1 MDPSAI
7 VFAAA
12 PASVIN
18 LSPSAQAFVDNRVTS
33 VGTWVLGAAIECLLM
48 GIVFCQAEHYFRNQR
63 RQEQFWTRTTM
74 LVSWVMVLSML
85 KTTLVV
91 KLVWQQSVVH
101 FANPDV
107 AMTLLYTAWCHRITP
122 LTTGIIGFTVQSFYT
137 VRFFR
142 LTRNYFYTGL
152 IVCAMLLGVVG
163 GGMSEHYIAKAAAK
177 EKLRWF
183 LIHFISVTVAD
194 VLITIGTVT
203 ALYRRDTMMTNV
215 VKRLTLLM
223 FEAAIPPAIVA
234 TADLILTQVL
244 GPKLILWHMPVNHG
258 LGKLYP
264 ISLLYTLNT
273 IGDNREL
280 ARRDA
285 RMASGN
291 THPRLSGRQGDAELQ
306 MADSKIQC
314 RHGLN
319 SLHTLNDALVVSFT
333 SKPVQPWDRR

>member
-33 VGTWVLGAAIECLLM
+33 VGAWVLGAAIECLLM

-74 LVSWVMVLSML
+74 LVSWVLVLSML

-91 KLVWQQSVVH
+91 KLVWQQSVVN

-142 LTRNYFYTGL
+142 LTRNYFYTGI

-163 GGMSEHYIAKAAAK
+163 GGMSEHYIAKAAVK

-183 LIHFISVTVAD
+183 LIHFTSVTVAD

-234 TADLILTQVL
+234 TADLILTQ
-244 GPKLILWHMPVNHG
+244 
-258 LGKLYP
+258 LYP

-306 MADSKIQC
+306 MADSKIQS
-314 RHGLN
+314 RHSLN
-319 SLHTLNDALVVSFT
+319 SLHTLNDALVASFT
-333 SKPVQPWDRR
+333 SKPVQPWDR